1 MIRNLIS
8 SAAAASAALL
18 TLSACGSQAP
28 DDDAATAQNQQYQ
41 TAARAARITE
51 LPPAIQVSRTYR
63 CGESIYYV
71 DFYTNNT
78 AQLRTEQTGPATTL
92 TAEGG
97 NPPFVAEG
105 YSIGANASE
114 TRIQVPGK
122 SAQSCRS
129 RA

>member
-18 TLSACGSQAP
+18 TLAACSAEQPGG
-28 DDDAATAQNQQYQ
+28 AADAQNQQERAEQ
-41 TAARAARITE
+41 RAARITE
-51 LPPAIQVSRTYR
+51 LPPAIQASRTYR
-63 CGESIYYV
+63 CGESVYYV
-71 DFYTNNT
+71 DFYTDNT

-97 NPPFVAEG
+97 DPPFVAEG

-114 TRIQVPGK
+114 TRIRVPGNP
-122 SAQSCRS
+122 AQSCRS
-129 RA
+129 RG